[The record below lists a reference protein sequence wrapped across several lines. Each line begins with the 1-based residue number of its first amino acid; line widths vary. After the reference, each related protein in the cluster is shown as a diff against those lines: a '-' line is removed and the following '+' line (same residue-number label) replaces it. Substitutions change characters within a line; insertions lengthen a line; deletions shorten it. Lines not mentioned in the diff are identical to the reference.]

1 MARSPATRRFS
12 ISTTRLS
19 YLLILAPVFFMQLSC
34 AQTSIRPF
42 ARTSQ
47 KNLPAPA
54 RILIYDFAVSDAAVT
69 EYQGILRQK
78 PSTRDPLLRQRALAD
93 GAAETLTA
101 HLTVGLR
108 RLGLTVE
115 RVQRGAPVNPGDVIV
130 DGRFVTVNEGN
141 PLRRIVIGFG
151 SGASNLDTQ
160 VRLLRAG
167 QRQPLLEFATRA
179 DSGRVPGALATLPAG
194 VAAPTAVSTAM
205 AAGTVVHTGLHGDS
219 SNVGHMAEAS
229 AEQAVRYLSE
239 FFANQGWI
247 KAAQVRRAQLG
258 H

>member
-1 MARSPATRRFS
+1 MARSPATRFS
-12 ISTTRLS
+12 ILLSRLPR
-19 YLLILAPVFFMQLSC
+19 LLLLAPVFLLHLSC

-42 ARTSQ
+42 ARTPQ
-47 KNLPAPA
+47 NNLPAPA
-54 RILIYDFAVSDAAVT
+54 RILVYDFAVSDAAVT

-78 PSTRDPLLRQRALAD
+78 PSTRDPLLRQRALAAR
-93 GAAETLTA
+93 AAETLTA
-101 HLTVGLR
+101 HLIVGLR

-115 RVQRGAPVNPGDVIV
+115 RVQRGAPVNPDDVIV
-130 DGRFVTVNEGN
+130 DGRFITVNEGN
-141 PLRRIVIGFG
+141 PLRRLVIGFG

-160 VRLLRAG
+160 VQLLRAG
-167 QRQPLLEFATRA
+167 QGQPLLKFATRA
-179 DSGRVPGALATLPAG
+179 DSGKVPGAIATVPAS

-205 AAGTVVHTGLHGDS
+205 AAGAVVHTGLHGDS

-247 KAAQVRRAQLG
+247 IAVKKARAG